1 MNIFIYDKTFEGL
14 LAVVFDA
21 FTLKRFPEALYGP
34 DDILPLTAEGAHAVR
49 TEPEK
54 GRRVFAA
61 LEKKLS
67 RESLRSMLHTWLSEV
82 EGSEMSLCRYI
93 CKALRAEKSIENDMA
108 DPDVWEVVRLRRK
121 VGKEVERFLG
131 FVRFQKSRDG
141 VYFSAIA
148 PKYNVIPLIS
158 GNFAERFHDQR
169 WIIYDL
175 TRHYGIMFK
184 PGGSSDSASACASGG
199 GFQEVFLDERRLED
213 GFLRRED
220 LAPDELL
227 LEELWRGY
235 HAAATIRERSNPR
248 LQRNF
253 MPKRFWGLLTEKR
266 RPTAGRGAPPAEAD
280 LL

>member
-21 FTLKRFPEALYGP
+21 FTLKRFPEALYSP

-54 GRRVFAA
+54 CRRVFAA

-67 RESLRSMLHTWLSEV
+67 REALRSMLHAWLSEV

-93 CKALRAEKSIENDMA
+93 CKALRAEKSIESDMA

-121 VGKEVERFLG
+121 VGKEAERFLG
-131 FVRFQKSRDG
+131 FVRFQKSKDG
-141 VYFSAIA
+141 VYFSAIT

-175 TRHYGIMFK
+175 RRHYGAMFK
-184 PGGSSDSASACASGG
+184 PGGE
-199 GFQEVFLDERRLED
+199 FQEVFLDERRLED

-220 LAPDELL
+220 LASDELL

-235 HAAATIRERSNPR
+235 YSAAAIKERSNPR

-253 MPKRFWGLLTEKR
+253 MPKRFWNLLTEKR
-266 RPTAGRGAPPAEAD
+266 RPPAGRGAASAEAD